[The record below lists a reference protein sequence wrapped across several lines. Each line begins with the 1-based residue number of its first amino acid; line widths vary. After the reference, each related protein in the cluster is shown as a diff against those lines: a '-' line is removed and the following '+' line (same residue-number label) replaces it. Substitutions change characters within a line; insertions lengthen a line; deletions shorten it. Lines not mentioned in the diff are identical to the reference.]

1 MLHLP
6 RSCFTQLE
14 AVWGCLFIPDIL
26 TLQNLALTKR
36 RKQTEK
42 LTEQDMI
49 PVTPASDGLGRRIV
63 DLKKKKKTENHDDKL
78 FLM

>member
-1 MLHLP
+1 MFHLP
-6 RSCFTQLE
+6 RSCFTQSE
-14 AVWGCLFIPDIL
+14 AAWGCLFIPDIVI
-26 TLQNLALTKR
+26 LQNFPLTKR

-49 PVTPASDGLGRRIV
+49 PVTPASNSLGRRII
-63 DLKKKKKTENHDDKL
+63 DFKKKQTTENHDDKL